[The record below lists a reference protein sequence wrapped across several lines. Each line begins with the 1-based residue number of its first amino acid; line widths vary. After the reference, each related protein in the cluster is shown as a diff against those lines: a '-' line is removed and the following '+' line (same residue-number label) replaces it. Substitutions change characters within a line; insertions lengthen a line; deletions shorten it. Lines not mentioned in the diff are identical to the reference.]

1 MNYIQK
7 ILTILSKDNKK
18 DFSFIIFLSIVRAF
32 IEVIGIG
39 MLIPMFAFI
48 TSNSDTKSKIFNYLP
63 FLENFKDGQ
72 IILLFIFFFLFVY
85 LIKTIFVVFL
95 NIYNTKFGEGLYVE
109 ISEKLL
115 KKYLAKKFIFFVEKN
130 SANLIR
136 NIASDTNG
144 FAVGTVAACIG
155 IFSNIILSAGI
166 CFLLIFYN
174 FHSIFIIIA
183 LLIIC
188 SLVANLNKKKFS
200 GWAKIRHRE
209 SAKMIRKLNE
219 GFGSIKEIILYKKGD
234 YFSDQVK
241 KPLKNFSHSNVYKN
255 AVTSITV
262 PAIELATVSIIFF
275 FFIYLKFFTQ
285 IEFSEIITLF
295 SILSFSAIKLLPN
308 FTGILKG
315 FQTLKFN
322 FPAVELIYNDL
333 IKDKTNIISN
343 NPYINNIRSI
353 VFDKVNFRYPNT
365 SLLALKNIN
374 LQINSGD
381 KIAIVG
387 DTGSGKTTFI
397 NLIAGLLKP
406 SSGNILINSIKNIN
420 SKEYPLNVGYVSQ
433 SVYLSDDNIL
443 ANVSLSR
450 TISKQQKI
458 IIKQLLKILNL
469 DNLNYRLG
477 ERGSKLSGGQIQRI
491 GIARALYREPTL
503 LILDEATNALDQKIE
518 KKILDFIFKK
528 FDNKTVIFC
537 THKKKLLKYCNKI
550 IKVKD
555 AQISIIKN

>member
-1 MNYIQK
+1 VNYIQK
-7 ILTILSKDNKK
+7 ILTILTKNNKK
-18 DFSFIIFLSIVRAF
+18 DFSFIIFLSIIRTF

-48 TSNSDTKSKIFNYLP
+48 TSNSDTKSKIFNYLS

-72 IILLFIFFFLFVY
+72 IILLFIFSFLFVY
-85 LIKTIFVVFL
+85 LIKTMFVVFFNVYL
-95 NIYNTKFGEGLYVE
+95 SKFGEGLYVE

-115 KKYLAKKFIFFVEKN
+115 KKYLTKKFIFFVETN

-144 FAVGTVAACIG
+144 FAVGTVTACIG
-155 IFSNIILSAGI
+155 IFSNIILSLGI

-183 LLIIC
+183 LLAIC
-188 SLVANLNKKKFS
+188 SLVANFNKKKFS

-219 GFGSIKEIILYKKGD
+219 GFGSIKEIILYKKSD

-241 KPLKNFSHSNVYKN
+241 KPLINFSHAAVYKN
-255 AVTSITV
+255 AAAAITA
-262 PAIELATVSIIFF
+262 PAIELAAVSIIFF
-275 FFIYLKFFTQ
+275 FFVYLKFFTQ

-308 FTGILKG
+308 LTGILKS

-322 FPAVELIYNDL
+322 LPAVELIYNDL
-333 IKDKTNIISN
+333 IKEKTNIIGN
-343 NPYINNIRSI
+343 NPYISDISSI

-365 SLLALKNIN
+365 SLIALKNIN

-381 KIAIVG
+381 KIGIVG
-387 DTGSGKTTFI
+387 DTGSGKTTLI
-397 NLIAGLLKP
+397 NLISGLLRP
-406 SSGNILINSIKNIN
+406 SSGNILINSKKIID

-433 SVYLSDDNIL
+433 SVYLSDDSIL
-443 ANVSLSR
+443 ANISLSKK
-450 TISKQQKI
+450 ISKQQKI
-458 IIKQLLKILNL
+458 IIKKLLKILNL
-469 DNLNYRLG
+469 NNLNYRLG

-491 GIARALYREPTL
+491 GIARALYREPPL
-503 LILDEATNALDQKIE
+503 LILDEATNALDQKTE
-518 KKILDFIFKK
+518 KKVLDFIFKE
-528 FDNKTVIFC
+528 FNNKTVIFC